1 MGATTKGLFVLLLL
15 LAVNALHISR
25 VSGLELKNGAYEELV
40 VTVSDSVPVTNC
52 KAILTNL
59 EVSDFFFCLSALQQ
73 TLAVRGP

>member
-1 MGATTKGLFVLLLL
+1 MGATTKGLFVLLL

-59 EVSDFFFCLSALQQ
+59 EVSDFFFAFP
-73 TLAVRGP
+73 RYNKH